1 MKLAAARYWPA
12 RLRSRGRVR
21 VAGAATAATALLLA
35 GCSAGSSSASGG
47 GAEITVASVPSIGNA
62 SLYVA
67 LHDGPFQQKGVTVH
81 VRSYPS
87 VTEELAAVRNGQA
100 DVAVGDYANFFYAQE
115 HYPGSPMVVV
125 AYAYDAGPNTVDV
138 LVRPGSTITTPQ
150 QLAGKT
156 IGTALPQLMPAS
168 TNGQPYSLETVSAAS
183 VLTNDGV
190 QPGTV
195 QWRPMPAGDLIGA
208 LRDRQVDA
216 ILVNEPLIYQAES
229 ELGAQSLL
237 DACSGATVNLPLDGY
252 FASASFAR
260 GHADA
265 LIAFKSALMEAQG
278 DAARR
283 APVQSALSHYDNM
296 TPEIASLIT
305 LGLYPT
311 SLKVTSLQRVAS
323 LMTFY
328 GALQHTLNV
337 SDMIFKPH
345 P

>member
-1 MKLAAARYWPA
+1 MKVAAARYWPA

-21 VAGAATAATALLLA
+21 AAGAAAAATALLLA
-35 GCSAGSSSASGG
+35 GCHAGSSSASGG
-47 GAEITVASVPSIGNA
+47 GAEITVASVSSIGNA

-67 LHDGPFQQKGVTVH
+67 LQDGLFQQKGVSVH
-81 VRSYPS
+81 VRSYPT
-87 VTEELAAVRNGQA
+87 VKAELAAVRAGQA
-100 DVAVGDYANFFYAQE
+100 DVAVGDYANFFWAQE
-115 HYPGSPMVVV
+115 NFPGSPMVVV
-125 AYAYDAGPNTVDV
+125 ADAYDAGPNTVDV
-138 LVRPGSTITTPQ
+138 LVRPGSTITSPQ

-156 IGTALPQLMPAS
+156 IGTADPQLMPAKI
-168 TNGQPYSLETVSAAS
+168 NGQPYSQETVSAAS

-190 QPGTV
+190 QPGSV
-195 QWRPMPAGDLIGA
+195 QWRPMPAGNLIRA
-208 LRDRQVDA
+208 LRDRRVDA

-229 ELGAQSLL
+229 GLGAQSLL
-237 DACSGATVNLPLDGY
+237 DACSGATVNLPLEGY

-265 LIAFKSALMEAQG
+265 LTAFKSALMEAQG

-283 APVQSALSHYDNM
+283 SPVQSVLSHYDGM
-296 TPEIASLIT
+296 KPEIASLIT

-328 GALQHTLNV
+328 GALPRTLNV
-337 SDMIFKPH
+337 SSMIFKPH

>member
-1 MKLAAARYWPA
+1 M
-12 RLRSRGRVR
+12 
-21 VAGAATAATALLLA
+21 
-35 GCSAGSSSASGG
+35 
-47 GAEITVASVPSIGNA
+47 
-62 SLYVA
+62 
-67 LHDGPFQQKGVTVH
+67 
-81 VRSYPS
+81 
-87 VTEELAAVRNGQA
+87 
-100 DVAVGDYANFFYAQE
+100 
-115 HYPGSPMVVV
+115 
-125 AYAYDAGPNTVDV
+125 
-138 LVRPGSTITTPQ
+138 
-150 QLAGKT
+150 
-156 IGTALPQLMPAS
+156 
-168 TNGQPYSLETVSAAS
+168 
-183 VLTNDGV
+183 
-190 QPGTV
+190 
-195 QWRPMPAGDLIGA
+195 
-208 LRDRQVDA
+208 DA

-229 ELGAQSLL
+229 QLGAQSLL

>member
-21 VAGAATAATALLLA
+21 AAGAATAATALLLA
-35 GCSAGSSSASGG
+35 GCSTGSSSASGG
-47 GAEITVASVPSIGNA
+47 GEITVASVPSIGNA

-67 LHDGPFQQKGVTVH
+67 LQDGLFQQKGVTVH
-81 VRSYPS
+81 VRSYPT
-87 VTEELAAVRNGQA
+87 VKDELAAIRTGQA

-115 HYPGSPMVVV
+115 HYPDSPMVVV
-125 AYAYDAGPNTVDV
+125 ADAYDAGPNTVAV
-138 LVRPGSTITTPQ
+138 LVRPDSGITSPQ
-150 QLAGKT
+150 QLVGKT
-156 IGTALPQLMPAS
+156 IGTADPQLMPAT

-195 QWRPMPAGDLIGA
+195 QWRPMPAGDLIRA
-208 LRDRQVDA
+208 LGDRRVDA

-229 ELGAQSLL
+229 QLGAQSLL

-252 FASASFAR
+252 FASASFAH

-265 LIAFKSALMEAQG
+265 LTAFKSALMEAQG

-283 APVQSALSHYDNM
+283 SPVQSVLSHYDGM

-328 GALQHTLNV
+328 GALPHTLTV